1 MIQWKALEEAVEAA
15 APPEV
20 EEAAEVVE
28 AVAVATASKAYP
40 L

>member
-1 MIQWKALEEAVEAA
+1 MIQWKALEAEVEEA

-20 EEAAEVVE
+20 EEAEVVVE
-28 AVAVATASKAYP
+28 AVAAATASKAYP